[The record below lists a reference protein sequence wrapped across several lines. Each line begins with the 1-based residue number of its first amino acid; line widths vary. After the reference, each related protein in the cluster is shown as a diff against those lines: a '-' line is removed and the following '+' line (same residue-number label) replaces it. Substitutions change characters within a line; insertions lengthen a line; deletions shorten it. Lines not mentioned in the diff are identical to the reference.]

1 MDMFNNPH
9 DRFFKEVMSEREI
22 IRDFLQNY
30 LPAEMVRLID
40 LESITAEKDSFVEKE
55 LQEYFSDLLFRVRL
69 ENEEA

>member
-1 MDMFNNPH
+1 MEITNNPH